1 MPTPPIPDRAERPF
15 PVPILMY
22 HNVARAPRDARVYR
36 SLYVAPGTFARQLA
50 LLRRAGYT
58 GLSMRDAMPYLRG
71 EKRGRVAVITLDD
84 GYLDNLENA
93 LPALLSQGFTAT
105 CYAVSNTLGT
115 YNRWDEEKLGV
126 HKRLMDAAQL
136 RQWHDAG
143 MEVGAHSRRH
153 PHLTRC
159 DDATLHD
166 EVAGSRAELEDA
178 IGAPVRQFCYPYG
191 DVDERVASAARLAGY
206 DAATA
211 TRRGRARPGMD
222 LFLLPRVQVARHH
235 WLLPFAQ
242 RVFTTYED
250 RRA

>member
-1 MPTPPIPDRAERPF
+1 MPSPLKQQHAEPTF

-22 HNVARAPRDARVYR
+22 HNVSRPPREARVYR
-36 SLYVAPGTFARQLA
+36 SLYVAPRAFVRQMA

-71 EKRGRVAVITLDD
+71 ERRGRVAVITLDD

-93 LPALLSQGFTAT
+93 LPALLAQGFTAT
-105 CYAVSNTLGT
+105 CYVVSATLGSH
-115 YNRWDEEKLGV
+115 NLWDEQKLGV
-126 HKRLMDAAQL
+126 RKRLMDGAQL

-143 MEVGAHSRRH
+143 MEVGAHSRSH
-153 PHLTRC
+153 PRLTQC
-159 DDATLHD
+159 DEASLRD
-166 EVAGSRAELEDA
+166 EVAGSRAELEDV
-178 IGAPVRQFCYPYG
+178 IGATVSQFCYPYG
-191 DVDERVASAARLAGY
+191 DTDERVAEAARRAGY
-206 DAATA
+206 EAATA

-222 LFLLPRVQVARHH
+222 LFQLPRVQVARHH

-242 RVFTTYED
+242 RVFTAYED